1 MATNFVPLQPSGAA
15 AGKPPSAPP
24 TLKPVVPAKELP
36 APGGSA
42 PTPAAPAPPT
52 GFSLFTGPAGST
64 CTGGNGQPLITLK
77 KDGERVVQIRVQ
89 CTCGQVIELACDY

>member
-36 APGGSA
+36 AP